1 MIGIVTVVV
10 IVRKERVMAQKDL
23 KRLLRKGPDLDKYIE
38 GKKKKYTTYG
48 LGASLYSLNYYTFV
62 RLCKEAGANIQI
74 KKNVIVD
81 LDILD
86 AYLES
91 MARSTITFFLI

>member
-1 MIGIVTVVV
+1 MTNKDL
-10 IVRKERVMAQKDL
+10 VRK
-23 KRLLRKGPDLDKYIE
+23 LRKGPDLDQYLK
-38 GKKKKYTTYG
+38 GRKKRYTTYG
-48 LGASLYSLNYYTFV
+48 LGAGMYSLNYYSFV

-74 KKNVIVD
+74 KKKVIVD

-91 MARSTITFFLI
+91 VINTEGEIENV

>member
-1 MIGIVTVVV
+1 ME
-10 IVRKERVMAQKDL
+10 KKDL
-23 KRLLRKGPDLDKYIE
+23 VRELRKGPDLDQYLK
-38 GKKKKYTTYG
+38 GRKKRYTTYG
-48 LGASLYSLNYYTFV
+48 LGAGMYLLNYYSFV

-74 KKNVIVD
+74 KKKVVID

-91 MARSTITFFLI
+91 AINMEGEIEECE

>member
-1 MIGIVTVVV
+1 MTNKDL
-10 IVRKERVMAQKDL
+10 VRK
-23 KRLLRKGPDLDKYIE
+23 LRKGPDLDKYLE
-38 GKKKKYTTYG
+38 GKKKRYTTYG
-48 LGASLYSLNYYTFV
+48 LGAGMYSLNYYSFV

-74 KKNVIVD
+74 KKKVVVD

-91 MARSTITFFLI
+91 AIDMEGGNEECE

>member
-1 MIGIVTVVV
+1 MKYV
-10 IVRKERVMAQKDL
+10 DL
-23 KRLLRKGPDLDKYIE
+23 ADVLFASDNL
-38 GKKKKYTTYG
+38 KKKRYTTYG
-48 LGASLYSLNYYTFV
+48 LGAGMYSLNYYSFV

-74 KKNVIVD
+74 KKKVVVD

-91 MARSTITFFLI
+91 VINMEGEVENA

>member
-1 MIGIVTVVV
+1 LVVK
-10 IVRKERVMAQKDL
+10 RKEKLMAKKDL
-23 KRLLRKGPDLDKYIE
+23 VRELRKGPNLDQYLE
-38 GKKKKYTTYG
+38 GRKKRYTTYG
-48 LGASLYSLNYYTFV
+48 LGAGMYSLNYYSFV

-74 KKNVIVD
+74 KKKVIVD

-91 MARSTITFFLI
+91 VTNTEGEVENV

>member
-1 MIGIVTVVV
+1 MTNKDL
-10 IVRKERVMAQKDL
+10 VRK
-23 KRLLRKGPDLDKYIE
+23 LRKGPDLDQYLE
-38 GKKKKYTTYG
+38 GRKKRYTTYG
-48 LGASLYSLNYYTFV
+48 LGAGLYSLNYYSFV

-74 KKNVIVD
+74 MKKVVVD

-91 MARSTITFFLI
+91 AIDMTHLFSEVFFCVNTRVFCGATLL